1 MTLPEEY
8 ESAARQAHAGE
19 RAGGRA
25 SQRASEGSADAS
37 CDSGAVQAAAHAP
50 ATDVAKNVTARDD
63 AESAGFSSSPPPA
76 ATALEKLPTRSVAAI
91 IFLKPVLTSLPLAG
105 SRSRI
110 AIRTTVA
117 VKSTALTMST
127 PSAIAGSAR
136 PVTSWKTSLQLV
148 PLCGNRHGGASKK
161 RNPIAPARALV
172 ARPSRRLAPRAYAR
186 AAHRAP
192 AGASARRVSRL
203 RPRAKASRARASGPD
218 LGARSPT
225 TSLRCAPRTRDC
237 ARPRAA
243 APCAPGKRPAAPLSG
258 CSFWCAYSNSVREL
272 NGSEQRDTERSAAGK
287 GRGQNPT
294 ASRAGGTRL
303 TTPHLAMPRGGP
315 GERLREQDRLD

>member
-1 MTLPEEY
+1 MTLPAEY
-8 ESAARQAHAGE
+8 ESAARQTHAGE

-25 SQRASEGSADAS
+25 SQPASEGSADAS

-63 AESAGFSSSPPPA
+63 AESAGLSSSPPPA
-76 ATALEKLPTRSVAAI
+76 ATALEKLPTRSAAAI
-91 IFLKPVLTSLPLAG
+91 IFLKPALKSLPVAG

-117 VKSTALTMST
+117 VKSTALPINT

-136 PVTSWKTSLQLV
+136 PVTSWKTSLQLA
-148 PLCGNRHGGASKK
+148 PHCGNRHGGASKK

-192 AGASARRVSRL
+192 AGASACRVRVCARGR
-203 RPRAKASRARASGPD
+203 RPRARAPRGPTSARAPP
-218 LGARSPT
+218 RPP
-225 TSLRCAPRTRDC
+225 CA
-237 ARPRAA
+237 ARPARATA
-243 APCAPGKRPAAPLSG
+243 LAHERAPCVPGKRPAAPLPACQPG
-258 CSFWCAYSNSVREL
+258 LYSSSL
-272 NGSEQRDTERSAAGK
+272 SC
-287 GRGQNPT
+287 
-294 ASRAGGTRL
+294 L
-303 TTPHLAMPRGGP
+303 TPRFAE
-315 GERLREQDRLD
+315 ERLRAALS